1 MKNRA
6 FGAVV
11 MALALASCD
20 GGRPDDGPGAPGGEG
35 EEASLELRGFSPLA
49 GTGWL
54 VATVGADGKRRGIEL
69 SSKGYKE
76 AIYNVA
82 LVDRAT
88 GETVSLLP
96 DETRVIEQYYFARP
110 QAGPLYGSADYR
122 EGSEDTAAPL
132 YYLLETIVTTDEGKQ
147 HVLVAGSLEDFS
159 SGPIATGFS
168 DIAHAEMLDAQRVSI
183 VLRNGKQHRLLVV
196 NLATREVELEKK
208 ITPRPAG

>member
-96 DETRVIEQYYFARP
+96 DETRVIEHFARP

-122 EGSEDTAAPL
+122 EESEDTVAPL
-132 YYLLETIVTTDEGKQ
+132 YYLLQTIVTTDEGKQ

-168 DIAHAEMLDAQRVSI
+168 DIAHAEMLDVQRASI